1 MTTAPKPIRWHSLAT
16 MAVSPKACKRAAE
29 IEREDTPA
37 LFAGRVIHCATL
49 EPSRFLRDYRCQP
62 DFGDGRTKAAKEARA
77 EWMTTLGAAEPV
89 PQDVYDLALTCAR
102 SVEAHPHA
110 LALLKRAR
118 TEVEIAWNIDGIAC
132 EGRVDILRPVGIADL
147 KSTRQES
154 LRAMHA
160 DFARHLYH
168 GQMAWYHDGAVRA
181 GLVTTPEAPS
191 VIAVQTVEPFDVAVM
206 QMSDESLMAGR
217 ALYSRLLKTWLGCQ
231 EASWWPGIAP
241 DVVTWDLPAWAEGMA
256 DLNSDQEDIW

>member
-1 MTTAPKPIRWHSLAT
+1 MSEAKPIRWHSLAT
-16 MAVSPKACKRAAE
+16 MALSPKACKRAAE
-29 IEREDTPA
+29 IQREDTPA
-37 LFAGRVIHCATL
+37 LFAGRVIHCAVL

-62 DFGDGRTKAAKEARA
+62 DFGDLRTKAAKEARA
-77 EWMTTLGAAEPV
+77 EWTAALGTAEGIP
-89 PQDVYDLALTCAR
+89 PDVYDLALRCRNA
-102 SVEAHPHA
+102 VESHPPA
-110 LALLKRAR
+110 MAILRQTR
-118 TEVEIAWNIDGIAC
+118 TEVEIAWDIDGIAC
-132 EGRVDILRPVGIADL
+132 EGRVDILRPSGIADL
-147 KSTRQES
+147 KSTRHDS
-154 LRAMHA
+154 LRSMQA

-181 GLVTTPEAPS
+181 GLVKDPEVPL

-206 QMSDESLMAGR
+206 QMADESLMAGR

-256 DLNSDQEDIW
+256 DLQPDEEDIW